1 MKSVPSFLFLI
12 FSVLTGFSQTEQ
24 RIITAGSA
32 MTETICALGLCDKI
46 IASDRTSLYPAEI
59 QKLPSIG
66 YRSGI
71 NAEGIISLKPTLV
84 IAEKEYVDEAVLS
97 QIKSTGIKLISIERA
112 YNLEGTKNLIREISL
127 AVNKKME
134 GEKLIAKIETQL
146 VEASAIIKKSKITP
160 NVLCVYNRGASSV
173 DAAGTKTF
181 SDILPYVGAVSAVT
195 GVNGYKPLNAEALI
209 AANPDYILFFESG
222 LQSLGGIK
230 GALEIPGVA
239 QTTAGKKQQI
249 LAMDGI
255 KLSNFGPRFGEAV
268 KELTLLIHPD
278 VK

>member
-1 MKSVPSFLFLI
+1 MKSMLTFLLI
-12 FSVLTGFSQTEQ
+12 FSCVIQGFSQNEQ

-46 IASDRTSLYPAEI
+46 IASDRTSLYPAKI
-59 QKLPSIG
+59 QELPSIG
-66 YRSGI
+66 YRTNIS
-71 NAEGIISLKPTLV
+71 AEGIISLKPTLV
-84 IAEKEYVDEAVLS
+84 IAEEFYVEETVLA
-97 QIKSTGIKLISIERA
+97 QIRAAGIKLISIPRS
-112 YNLEGTKNLIREISL
+112 YSLDGTKNLIREISL
-127 AVNKKME
+127 AVNKKKE
-134 GEKLIAKIETQL
+134 GEVLITKIQAQIA
-146 VEASAIIKKSKITP
+146 EANAIIKKSKVTP
-160 NVLCVYNRGASSV
+160 KVLCIYNRGTAV

-181 SDILPYVGAVSAVT
+181 SEILPYVGAVSAIAVE
-195 GVNGYKPLNAEALI
+195 GYKPLNAEAMI

-222 LQSLGGIK
+222 LQSLGGLK
-230 GALEIPGVA
+230 AALEIQGVLH
-239 QTTAGKKQQI
+239 TTAGKRQQI

>member
-1 MKSVPSFLFLI
+1 MKANCSLLVLFLSI
-12 FSVLTGFSQTEQ
+12 TTGFSQTEQ

-32 MTETICALGLCDKI
+32 MTETVCALGLCDKI
-46 IASDRTSLYPAEI
+46 IASDRTSLYPAKI
-59 QKLPSIG
+59 QDLPSIG
-66 YRSGI
+66 YRSSI
-71 NAEGIISLKPTLV
+71 SAEGIISLKPTLV
-84 IAEKEYVDEAVLS
+84 IAEEFYVDETVLA
-97 QIKSTGIKLISIERA
+97 QIKSTGIKLISIKRS

-127 AVNKKME
+127 AVNKKTE
-134 GEKLIAKIETQL
+134 GEKLIAKIESQIA
-146 VEASAIIKKSKITP
+146 EANAIIKKSKTTP
-160 NVLCVYNRGASSV
+160 RVLCVYNRGTSSI

-195 GVNGYKPLNAEALI
+195 GVDGYKPLNAEAMI

-222 LQSLGGIK
+222 LESLGGVK
-230 GALEIPGVA
+230 GALEIQGVT
-239 QTTAGKKQQI
+239 QTAAGKKQQI
-249 LAMDGI
+249 LAMEGI